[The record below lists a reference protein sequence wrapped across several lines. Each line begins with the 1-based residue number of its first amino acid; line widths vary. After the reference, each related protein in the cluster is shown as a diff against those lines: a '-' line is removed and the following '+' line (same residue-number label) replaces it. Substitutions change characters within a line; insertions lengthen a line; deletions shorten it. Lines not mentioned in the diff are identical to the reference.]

1 MKTRSA
7 MLVML
12 VGLSLPILGCGSD
25 NSQAEV
31 SGQVVFNGSPVQAG
45 MLSFDSNEKGAGPP
59 RNVPI
64 QQGSYQATLPPG
76 SYLVRI
82 TASASQQG
90 AAASIEEA
98 IHDTQAYVPL
108 LPPEWNEKSKLTV
121 EVRVGKNTLTFR
133 GEKDQAP
140 TVETGP

>member
-12 VGLSLPILGCGSD
+12 IGLMPLILGCGTHD
-25 NSQAEV
+25 PQAEV
-31 SGQVVFNGSPVQAG
+31 SGQVVFNGSPVQVG
-45 MLSFDSNEKGAGPP
+45 MVSFDSNEKGAGPP

-82 TASASQQG
+82 TASASEQKP
-90 AAASIEEA
+90 AASIEEA
-98 IHDTQAYVPL
+98 IHDTQDYVPL
-108 LPPEWNEKSKLTV
+108 LPPDWNQKSKLTV
-121 EVRVGKNTLTFR
+121 EVQVGKNTLTFR

>member
-7 MLVML
+7 MLVIL
-12 VGLSLPILGCGSD
+12 IGLLPPILGCGSQD
-25 NSQAEV
+25 PQADV
-31 SGQVVFNGSPVQAG
+31 SGQVIFGGSPVQAG
-45 MLSFDSNEKGAGPP
+45 MVSFDSTAEAAGPP

-82 TASASQQG
+82 TASASEQKP
-90 AAASIEEA
+90 AASIEEA
-98 IHDTQAYVPL
+98 IHDTQDYVPL

-121 EVRVGKNTLTFR
+121 EVQAGKNVLTFR